1 VSAWPTAAEM
11 TLNRVR
17 ADWMREYD
25 VWPDGGAYYA
35 CYTLGGK
42 PIEAKTPEGLHSA
55 IMADAF
61 RRGMR

>member
-1 VSAWPTAAEM
+1 M
-11 TLNRVR
+11 TL
-17 ADWMREYD
+17 ADVKTGWQRDYG
-25 VWPDGGAYYA
+25 VWPGGGMCYA
-35 CYTLGGK
+35 CHTLGGK

>member
-1 VSAWPTAAEM
+1 MSAWPTSAEM
-11 TLNRVR
+11 TLHDLAR
-17 ADWMREYD
+17 DWGRDYD
-25 VWPDGGAYYA
+25 IWADGGMCYA